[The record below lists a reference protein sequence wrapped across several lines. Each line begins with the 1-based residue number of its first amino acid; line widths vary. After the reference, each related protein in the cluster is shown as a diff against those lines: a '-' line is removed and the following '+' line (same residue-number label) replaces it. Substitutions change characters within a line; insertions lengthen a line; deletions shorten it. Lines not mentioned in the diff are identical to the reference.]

1 MNIYFAPVAE
11 LGREFRAK
19 LTARLLRRDT
29 PARYAQVPWPKL
41 PRVPVS
47 IQVNRE
53 GEPSTDYLV
62 TMTSDETLSMLALF
76 TKYGP
81 KTQWFDRAKIYQTV
95 IAQAYEY
102 SEPRMGIT
110 RWPTIQQGAD
120 SFLFNVIE
128 SDGGNQVSTV
138 PALVDVAASV
148 DAVPSVRKVVIVELM
163 DDGQWRVAGYGGSD
177 KDALATLDLQVTTT
191 GTHFALGLDDFGS
204 VFVPRLDVSVGDR
217 VRPTRFRGW
226 VYTVTEAG
234 SLPEVEPVWWPVEGD
249 NSPRLCGTARLQ
261 AVRYYRPLAH
271 GPITVEMT

>member
-1 MNIYFAPVAE
+1 
-11 LGREFRAK
+11 
-19 LTARLLRRDT
+19 
-29 PARYAQVPWPKL
+29 
-41 PRVPVS
+41 
-47 IQVNRE
+47 
-53 GEPSTDYLV
+53 
-62 TMTSDETLSMLALF
+62 MTSDETLSMLALF

-81 KTQWFDRAKIYQTV
+81 KTQWFDRALIYKTV

-138 PALVDVAASV
+138 PAFVDVAASV

-163 DDGQWRVAGYGGSD
+163 DDGQWRVAGYGDSD
-177 KDALATLDLQVTTT
+177 KEALATLDLQVTTT

-204 VFVPRLDVSVGDR
+204 PFVPRLDVSVGDR

-226 VYTVTEAG
+226 VYTVTESGA
-234 SLPEVEPVWWPVEGD
+234 LPETEPTWWPVEGE